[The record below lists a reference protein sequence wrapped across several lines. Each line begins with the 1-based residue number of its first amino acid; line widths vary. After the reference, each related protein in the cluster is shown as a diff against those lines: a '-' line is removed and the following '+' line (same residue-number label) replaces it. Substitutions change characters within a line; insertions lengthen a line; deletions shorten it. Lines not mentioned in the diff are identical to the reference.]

1 MKGGVF
7 VIRVAN
13 RILALLMLF
22 LILCSTCL
30 PVAKA
35 ADLGSTANE
44 EMTIKS
50 QYIHQA
56 FCNLK
61 ILDGTAKIQGFVK
74 GTNGATTKCEIE
86 LKLQLKVLIW
96 WVTVGTWN
104 KTALSYQASL
114 NATHSVESGK
124 TYRAVAVCTV
134 WNGSNSESATV
145 TSASV
150 EAP

>member
-1 MKGGVF
+1 MS
-7 VIRVAN
+7 AMN
-13 RILALLMLF
+13 RTLALLMLF
-22 LILCSTCL
+22 LILCNMCL
-30 PVAKA
+30 PIVYA
-35 ADLGSTANE
+35 AGQEQNADDEIPLRY
-44 EMTIKS
+44 
-50 QYIHQA
+50 QYIQ
-56 FCNLK
+56 N
-61 ILDGTAKIQGFVK
+61 VK
-74 GTNGATTKCEIE
+74 CDLVINGASASINSRVRGTNGSTTKCEIE
-86 LKLQLKVLIW
+86 LKLQKKVLVW
-96 WVTVGTWN
+96 WITVETWN